1 VQTGAEMAAN
11 AVPVVGGPIAVLL
24 AVALDYRLN
33 QRRERWFTELAEAV
47 EGLQE
52 RFDGFH
58 PDALADNDA
67 FVDAVMTATRI
78 VDHTSQIEKLGM
90 LRNAVLN
97 SALPTAPDED
107 VQRLYFTLIDQ
118 LTPTHMHLLT
128 LLNDPPGWFE
138 SRPHLQRP
146 QFGMSSSRTGLINAA
161 MPELAKRDLK

>member
-47 EGLQE
+47 EELQE

-67 FVDAVMTATRI
+67 FVYAVMAPTRI
-78 VDHTSQIEKLGM
+78 VDHTSQIE
-90 LRNAVLN
+90 N
-97 SALPTAPDED
+97 SVCCATLSSTPRCRR
-107 VQRLYFTLIDQ
+107 RLTR
-118 LTPTHMHLLT
+118 T
-128 LLNDPPGWFE
+128 
-138 SRPHLQRP
+138 
-146 QFGMSSSRTGLINAA
+146 SSVFIS
-161 MPELAKRDLK
+161 P